1 MPGQSVMTGQERL
14 TASLAGEETDHV
26 SWAPLIDPY
35 YTTWLATQ
43 GYGGADAPRVVL
55 EDRAGLWSEEI
66 DALDIPYAIRLVG
79 GDILERH
86 SPTIREVEEC
96 CITRRILTRDREKL
110 EIIETPVGL
119 LETER
124 RYSREGHTSY
134 ISKHPV
140 SSVED
145 LKVLQYVMEHTH
157 FEEDFAG
164 FRDRMRVIGSDG
176 IPTSDGPQSP
186 IQHFYMF
193 LCGVQAT
200 TYLLMDQ
207 PAEMAECFAVMHQ
220 KNLEQY
226 RLVCESP
233 TGVVIDYENTS
244 STVMSPAFYRQ
255 YSEPFIDEY
264 AGICHA
270 AHKLF
275 ITHMCGKLSA
285 FNAELRQGRQDGFD
299 SLCPPTTGDIWAH
312 EARAAWGDDKVIIG
326 GVEPAA
332 LTRMDACETRAYV
345 TRVLDQMP
353 TLRRFVLSTGDAT
366 PYGTPVENLRAV
378 ADVVANY
385 LWK

>member
-1 MPGQSVMTGQERL
+1 MPGLSAMTGKERIM
-14 TASLAGEETDHV
+14 ASLRGNETDHV

-35 YTTWLATQ
+35 YTAWLAAQ

-55 EDRAGLWSEEI
+55 EDREGLWAEEI
-66 DALDIPYAIRLVG
+66 NALDIPYAIRLVG

-86 SPTIREVEEC
+86 SPTIRVVEDSS
-96 CITRRILTRDREKL
+96 ITRRILTRGMEKI
-110 EIIETPVGL
+110 EVVETPVGS
-119 LETER
+119 LETRR
-124 RYSREGHTSY
+124 RYSKEGHTSY

-140 SSVED
+140 SSVAD

-157 FEEDFAG
+157 YEEDFAG
-164 FRDRMRVIGSDG
+164 FSDRLRIIGDDG

-200 TYLLMDQ
+200 TYLLLDH
-207 PAEMAECFAVMHQ
+207 PAEMAECFSMMHQ
-220 KNLEQY
+220 KHLEQY

-233 TGVVIDYENTS
+233 TDVVIDYENTS

-255 YSEPFIDEY
+255 YSEPFIREY
-264 AGICHA
+264 ADICHDA
-270 AHKLF
+270 NKLF

-312 EARAAWGDDKVIIG
+312 EARAAWGDDRVLIG

-332 LTRMDACETRAYV
+332 LARMDEAETRAYV
-345 TRVLDQMP
+345 TRILDQMP
-353 TLRRFVLSTGDAT
+353 TLRRFILSTGDAT

-378 ADVVANY
+378 ADVSASY
-385 LWK
+385 PWK

>member
-1 MPGQSVMTGQERL
+1 MRRNMTGKERIM
-14 TASLAGEETDHV
+14 ASLRGEETDHV

-35 YTTWLATQ
+35 YTAWLATQ
-43 GYGGADAPRVVL
+43 GYADAPRGRL
-55 EDRAGLWSEEI
+55 EDNEGLWTEEI

-86 SPTIREVEEC
+86 SPTVRQVEDD
-96 CITRRILTRDREKL
+96 CIARRILVRDQERL
-110 EIIETPVGL
+110 EIIETPVGSL
-119 LETER
+119 TTER
-124 RYSREGHTSY
+124 RYSPEGHTRY

-140 SSVED
+140 STVED
-145 LKVLQYVMEHTH
+145 LKVLQYVWEHTH
-157 FEEDFAG
+157 FEADFDG
-164 FRDRMRVIGSDG
+164 FRERIRAIGDDG

-200 TYLLMDQ
+200 TYLLVDY
-207 PAEMAECFAVMHQ
+207 PTEMAECFSVMHQ
-220 KNLEQY
+220 KNLEHY

-233 TGVVIDYENTS
+233 TNVVIDYENTS

-255 YSEPFIDEY
+255 HSEPFINEY
-264 AGICHA
+264 ANICHA
-270 AHKLF
+270 ADKLF

-285 FNAELRQGRQDGFD
+285 FNVELRRGRQDGFD
-299 SLCPPTTGDIWAH
+299 SICPPTTGDIWPS

-332 LTRMDACETRAYV
+332 LARMDASETRTYV
-345 TRVLDQMP
+345 TRILDEMP

-366 PYGTPVENLRAV
+366 AYGTPVENLCAV
-378 ADVVANY
+378 TDVVANY
-385 LWK
+385 PWR

>member
-1 MPGQSVMTGQERL
+1 MPGQCVMTGRERIM
-14 TASLAGEETDHV
+14 ASLRGEETDHV

-43 GYGGADAPRVVL
+43 GYGGADAARGAL
-55 EDRAGLWSEEI
+55 EDREGLWSEEV

-79 GDILERH
+79 GDVLERH
-86 SPTIREVEEC
+86 SPTIRVVEDD
-96 CITRRILTRDREKL
+96 CITRRVSTRGSEKL
-110 EIIETPVGL
+110 EIIETPVGSL
-119 LETER
+119 ATER
-124 RYSREGHTSY
+124 RYSREGHTRY
-134 ISKHPV
+134 ISKHPI
-140 SSVED
+140 SSVGD
-145 LKVLQYVMEHTH
+145 LKILQYLMEHTH
-157 FEEDFAG
+157 YEEDFAG
-164 FRDRMRVIGSDG
+164 FRERLRVIGDDG

-200 TYLLMDQ
+200 TYLLLDH

-220 KNLEQY
+220 KHLEQY

-233 TGVVIDYENTS
+233 ADVVIDYENTS

-255 YSEPFIDEY
+255 YSESFINQY
-264 AGICHA
+264 ADICHA
-270 AHKLF
+270 ADKLF

-285 FNAELRQGRQDGFD
+285 FTPELRQGRQDGFD

-332 LTRMDACETRAYV
+332 LARMDACETRAYV
-345 TRVLDQMP
+345 TRVLDQMS

-378 ADVVANY
+378 ADVVADY
-385 LWK
+385 PWK

>member
-1 MPGQSVMTGQERL
+1 MPDRCAMTGKERIMATL
-14 TASLAGEETDHV
+14 RGEETDHV
-26 SWAPLIDPY
+26 AWAPLIDPY
-35 YTTWLATQ
+35 YTAWLATQ
-43 GYGGADAPRVVL
+43 GYGGPDAPRVVL
-55 EDRAGLWSEEI
+55 DDREGLWSEEM

-86 SPTIREVEEC
+86 SPTIRQVEDS
-96 CITRRILTRDREKL
+96 CIIRRTLIRGTEQL
-110 EIIETPVGL
+110 EIIETPVGS

-124 RYSREGHTSY
+124 RYSAEGHTRY
-134 ISKHPV
+134 ISKYPI

-145 LKVLQYVMEHTH
+145 VKVLQYVMEHTH
-157 FEEDFAG
+157 YEEDFAG
-164 FRDRMRVIGSDG
+164 FRDRISVIGDDG

-193 LCGVQAT
+193 QCGVQDT
-200 TYLLMDQ
+200 TYLLIDH
-207 PAEMAECFAVMHQ
+207 PADMAECFSVMHQ
-220 KNLEQY
+220 KHLEQY

-233 TGVVIDYENTS
+233 TDVVIDYENTS

-255 YSEPFIDEY
+255 YSEAFINEY
-264 AGICHA
+264 ADICHD

-332 LTRMDACETRAYV
+332 LARMDASGTRAYV
-345 TRVLDQMP
+345 TGVLDRMP

-366 PYGTPVENLRAV
+366 AYGTPVENLRAV
-378 ADVVANY
+378 ADVVASY
-385 LWK
+385 PWK